1 MIQLLQDQ
9 MKSEGLSFLVEHLPR
24 IGTTSIDICAAGQP
38 VIVSRGPG
46 RLCVEDTEENNATIL
61 LPGEELVGEQAKF
74 TTVSPGCYRLRLKS
88 REEVV
93 NAFNCNN
100 KARNVFM
107 SLPEGKWSKKELI
120 ESKGFRILC
129 LTCRT
134 DIINEQNCFK
144 INEMPSEFWMELM
157 DYWHCHKPHD
167 VSKENEYSVRYNSLK
182 PLTGEILLGS
192 AFFLAQQDTFAGR
205 VKTENG
211 FLQCAKCSASLGE
224 ETQDHLFKI
233 YKWQVLLR
241 KSNKEEDI
249 FPPEQDVVFTLLNLI
264 KGYSTRY
271 VLLESETSKLF
282 VWLFAIGI
290 DVTLPDNRVLTN
302 CIKVLY
308 CDEISEKETRGSNIE
323 QVKVKPVPMRHFVQM
338 LEQIHESLPSSVK
351 QFDSWRVSYIK
362 ITA

>member
-9 MKSEGLSFLVEHLPR
+9 MKTEGLSFLVEHLPR
-24 IGTTSIDICAAGQP
+24 IGTTSIDICAVGQP

-46 RLCVEDTEENNATIL
+46 KLCVEDTEENKATIL
-61 LPGEELVGEQAKF
+61 LPCEEFVGEQAKF

-167 VSKENEYSVRYNSLK
+167 ISKENEYSVRYNSLK
-182 PLTGEILLGS
+182 PLKGEILLGS

-211 FLQCAKCSASLGE
+211 RGNARSFVQNLQMASFTEKIQQGGRYLSPRARCSF
-224 ETQDHLFKI
+224 HI
-233 YKWQVLLR
+233 V
-241 KSNKEEDI
+241 KSD
-249 FPPEQDVVFTLLNLI
+249 QRLLNTLR
-264 KGYSTRY
+264 S
-271 VLLESETSKLF
+271 F
-282 VWLFAIGI
+282 GI
-290 DVTLPDNRVLTN
+290 
-302 CIKVLY
+302 
-308 CDEISEKETRGSNIE
+308 
-323 QVKVKPVPMRHFVQM
+323 
-338 LEQIHESLPSSVK
+338 
-351 QFDSWRVSYIK
+351 
-362 ITA
+362 